1 MLEEGAM
8 AKFTTKIRK
17 STLSLPEEAARELA
31 VYAAS
36 RFTSHSQ
43 VIYEALVGAGI
54 ITRRA
59 VFAEPREEREEGRRK
74 ESRERG
80 KRS

>member
-1 MLEEGAM
+1 MLKEGAM

-43 VIYEALVGAGI
+43 VVYEALIGAGV
-54 ITRRA
+54 ITRRE
-59 VFAEPREEREEGRRK
+59 VFSEPREERRR
-74 ESRERG
+74 REYRPGG